1 MPQGRTLTFGVR
13 GVRGAIGFL
22 REPALRLLGGTPIA
36 TVCCAAV
43 QRLHGETEELPACA
57 HPTLTGE
64 CPEQLRVITP
74 GLPPGE
80 IPRDED
86 DYRTASH
93 F

>member
-43 QRLHGETEELPACA
+43 QRLHGETEEPLACA
-57 HPTLTGE
+57 HSHPTLTGE
-64 CPEQLRVITP
+64 CLEQLRVFTQ
-74 GLPPGE
+74 GLPHGG
-80 IPRDED
+80 IP
-86 DYRTASH
+86 
-93 F
+93 